1 MAHYDV
7 TRYEVVK
14 AIEAA
19 GLPMSV
25 IIADADVQK
34 VVQHLI
40 AKMAR
45 GQACGSCTLC
55 D

>member
-7 TRYEVVK
+7 TWDEVVK

-19 GLPMSV
+19 GLRKSV

-34 VVQHLI
+34 VVQHLT
-40 AKMAR
+40 ARRAR
-45 GQACGSCTLC
+45 GQASSESN
-55 D
+55 